1 MPAHAYQNTHTNEVY
16 CSANC
21 ALEATLEGA
30 NGVMSPER
38 FEEYVQDTTIHAGD
52 WENLQ
57 ILNRAVTY
65 EDACGE
71 VKKIDT
77 ASLNLDPDALNLCD
91 RCFNEI
97 KVKPSPWQWTGAG
110 ERFD

>member
-1 MPAHAYQNTHTNEVY
+1 MTAHYYIYQNTYTNEVY

-30 NGVMSPER
+30 SGVMSTER
-38 FEEYVQDTTIHAGD
+38 FEEYVQDTSIYAGD

-57 ILNRAVTY
+57 ILNRAVTD

-71 VKKIDT
+71 VKIIDT
-77 ASLNLDPDALNLCD
+77 VSLNLDPVTVNLCD

-97 KVKPSPWQWTGAG
+97 KVVEP
-110 ERFD
+110 